1 MTEFDK
7 LYQAYFSDVFLYIR
21 NLSGDAD
28 IAEEITSE
36 TFFKAMRAIDQFRG
50 DCEIRV
56 WLCQI
61 AKNTYFSY
69 LRKHDRLADIDELEA
84 VDHQFSRKMEDR
96 VADQDEAGDIH
107 KAMHNL
113 PEPYKEVFMLR
124 IFGQLG
130 YEQIGKLFSKSQ
142 NWACVTFYRAKKK
155 ILTQMEEQANED

>member
-7 LYQAYFSDVFLYIR
+7 LYRAYFSDVFLYIR
-21 NLSGDAD
+21 NLSGDAN
-28 IAEEITSE
+28 IAEEIASE

-69 LRKHDRLADIDELEA
+69 LRKHKRIADLDELEA
-84 VDHQFSRKMEDR
+84 VDHSPSRKMEDN
-96 VADQDEAGDIH
+96 VALQDEAGNLH
-107 KAMHNL
+107 AAVHVL

-124 IFGQLG
+124 VFGQMS
-130 YEQIGKLFSKSQ
+130 YEQIGKLFSKTQ

-155 ILTQMEEQANED
+155 ILSQMEDQANEE

>member
-7 LYQAYFSDVFLYIR
+7 LYRAYFSDVFLYIR
-21 NLSGDAD
+21 NLSGDAN

-61 AKNTYFSY
+61 AKNTYYSY
-69 LRKHDRLADIDELEA
+69 LRKHERIADIDELEA
-84 VDHQFSRKMEDR
+84 IDRQFSRKMEDS
-96 VADQDEAGDIH
+96 AALQDEAGNIH
-107 KAMHNL
+107 KAVHNL

-124 IFGQLG
+124 VFGQLS

-155 ILTQMEEQANED
+155 ILTQMEEQANEE

>member
-1 MTEFDK
+1 VTEFDK
-7 LYQAYFSDVFLYIR
+7 LYRAYFSDVFLYIR
-21 NLSGDAD
+21 KLSGDAD
-28 IAEEITSE
+28 IAEDITSE

-61 AKNTYFSY
+61 AKNTYYSY
-69 LRKHDRLADIDELEA
+69 LRKHDRIADLDELEA
-84 VDHQFSRKMEDR
+84 IDRQFSRKMEES
-96 VADQDEAGDIH
+96 VTEHDEAGDIH
-107 KAMHNL
+107 KAVHDL

-124 IFGQLG
+124 VFGQLS

-155 ILTQMEEQANED
+155 ILTQMEEQANEE